1 MKILSK
7 EYSQVETYDFRTK
20 VTTYYE
26 AVDVILDTPLKNK
39 LRIYKETKEELEEC
53 LSKIDKMEFI
63 DEIRKEL
70 DLVKVENRS
79 AKPNKQNLN

>member
-26 AVDVILDTPLKNK
+26 AVDVVLDTPLKNK
-39 LRIYKETKEELEEC
+39 LRIFKETKEELEEC

-70 DLVKVENRS
+70 DFVKVENRS